1 MKKTLLVLLL
11 ASSSVF
17 AKEVVVD
24 GYGDTYESALKN
36 AKVAAIEQVTG
47 TWINAEHKLKD
58 NKYSEDIVQYNGGV
72 IKSYKVLSYDGN
84 KIKIRADVDKV
95 KNNIV
100 DNIQSSSID
109 VNQRELLEQ
118 RRDNY
123 RKIKESVESL
133 NDASKALSFKPSKVD
148 YLNHGEIT
156 RVVVRGN
163 ISWIPKWTSDVKSL
177 VGEAGNPGTV
187 ENDIKQRVAG
197 GVIHNLLMSNPI
209 VAGVASIP
217 ATKISQSTRQN
228 DSTPMICFTNKN
240 NCNVIQRSMS
250 NFQHK
255 NSFRLEVTGRD
266 FDHNI
271 VQRTIEFDRNNL
283 WQNIYAG
290 TTETGNFNI
299 RYTYRNDTLM
309 INENAVMPVQ
319 FYFDVKTAD
328 LVKVDNF
335 NYIIKG
341 N

>member
-47 TWINAEHKLKD
+47 TWINSEHKLKD

-84 KIKIRADVDKV
+84 KIKIQADVDKV

-109 VNQRELLEQ
+109 AHQRESLEH
-118 RRDNY
+118 RRENY

-133 NDASKALSFKPSKVD
+133 NDFSKALSFKPSKVE
-148 YLNHGEIT
+148 YLNRGEIT

-163 ISWIPKWTSDVKSL
+163 VSWIPKWTSDLKSL
-177 VGEAGNPGTV
+177 VGEAGSPGTV

-197 GVIHNLLMSNPI
+197 GLVHNLLMFNPI
-209 VAGVASIP
+209 AAGVASFP
-217 ATKISQSTRQN
+217 AMKVSESTRQN
-228 DSTPMICFTNKN
+228 DSTPMICFTNKSD
-240 NCNVIQRSMS
+240 CNVMQLSMS
-250 NFQHK
+250 NFQYK
-255 NSFRLEVTGRD
+255 TSFRLEVVGRD
-266 FDHNI
+266 FDRHI
-271 VQRTIEFDRNNL
+271 IQRTIEFDRTNL

-290 TTETGNFNI
+290 ATETGNFNV
-299 RYTYRNDTLM
+299 RYTYRNNTLM
-309 INENAVMPVQ
+309 INENTVMPVQ
-319 FYFDVKTAD
+319 FYFDVKTAE
-328 LVKVDNF
+328 LVQVDNF